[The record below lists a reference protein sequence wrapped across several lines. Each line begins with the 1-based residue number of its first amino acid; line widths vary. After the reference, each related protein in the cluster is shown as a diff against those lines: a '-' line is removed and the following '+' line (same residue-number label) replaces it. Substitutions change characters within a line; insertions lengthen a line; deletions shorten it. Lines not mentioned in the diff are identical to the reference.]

1 MTTWTRTFWRTPD
14 RKRYALESQSNL
26 DSAGTFHMDSTPGY
40 RFACVPGC
48 SRCCD
53 VEGYVYLTE
62 NDLQSAA
69 AHLGL
74 SAAEFESR
82 YVYRTRHL
90 IRLRKPKG
98 PEKRQ
103 CHFRDS
109 RGCSIHAVKP
119 VQCRLFPFWPEMVEN
134 VTAWRETARSCPGIG
149 TGPLI
154 QIGTA
159 LETASEMKQA
169 YPRFYLGE

>member
-1 MTTWTRTFWRTPD
+1 
-14 RKRYALESQSNL
+14 
-26 DSAGTFHMDSTPGY
+26 MDSTQGF

-62 NDLQSAA
+62 DDLRRAA
-69 AHLGL
+69 VYVGL
-74 SAAEFESR
+74 SPAEFEQR

-90 IRLRKPKG
+90 LRLRKPKG
-98 PEKRQ
+98 PGNKQ
-103 CHFRDS
+103 CHFRDE

-134 VTAWRETARSCPGIG
+134 VRLWRKAGRSCPGIG
-149 TGPLI
+149 TGPLV

-159 LETASEMKQA
+159 LETASEMKRA
-169 YPRFYLGE
+169 YPTMYRDY

>member
-1 MTTWTRTFWRTPD
+1 MDTPH
-14 RKRYALESQSNL
+14 
-26 DSAGTFHMDSTPGY
+26 GF

-62 NDLQSAA
+62 NDLLQAA
-69 AHLGL
+69 AYIDL
-74 SAAEFESR
+74 SPAEFEAR

-90 IRLRKPKG
+90 IRLRKPQSKTAL
-98 PEKRQ
+98 Q
-103 CHFRDS
+103 CHFRNAQ
-109 RGCSIHAVKP
+109 GCSIHEVKP
-119 VQCRLFPFWPEMVEN
+119 VQCRLFPFWPEMVED
-134 VTAWRETARSCPGIG
+134 VKVWRKTARSCPGIG

-159 LETASEMKQA
+159 LETASEMKRA
-169 YPRFYLGE
+169 YPRIYTAKWNRK

>member
-1 MTTWTRTFWRTPD
+1 
-14 RKRYALESQSNL
+14 
-26 DSAGTFHMDSTPGY
+26 MDSPPGL

-62 NDLQSAA
+62 DDLVRAA
-69 AHLGL
+69 AYVGL
-74 SAAEFESR
+74 SAAEFEER
-82 YVYRTRHL
+82 YVYRTRRL

-98 PEKRQ
+98 KTGLQ
-103 CHFRDS
+103 CHFRDA
-109 RGCSIHAVKP
+109 RGCSIHEVKP
-119 VQCRLFPFWPEMVEN
+119 VQCRLFPFWPEMVES
-134 VTAWRETARSCPGIG
+134 VRLWRKAARSCPGIG

-159 LETASEMKQA
+159 IETASEMRRA
-169 YPRFYLGE
+169 YPRLYPAE

>member
-1 MTTWTRTFWRTPD
+1 
-14 RKRYALESQSNL
+14 
-26 DSAGTFHMDSTPGY
+26 
-40 RFACVPGC
+40 
-48 SRCCD
+48 

-62 NDLQSAA
+62 DDLLRAA
-69 AHLGL
+69 AHVGL

-98 PEKRQ
+98 KSALQ
-103 CHFRDS
+103 CHFRDG
-109 RGCSIHAVKP
+109 RGCSIHVVKP
-119 VQCRLFPFWPEMVEN
+119 VQCRLFPFWPEMVED
-134 VTAWRETARSCPGIG
+134 VSVWRKTARSCPGIG

-159 LETASEMKQA
+159 VETASEMKRA
-169 YPRFYLGE
+169 YPRLYSAE